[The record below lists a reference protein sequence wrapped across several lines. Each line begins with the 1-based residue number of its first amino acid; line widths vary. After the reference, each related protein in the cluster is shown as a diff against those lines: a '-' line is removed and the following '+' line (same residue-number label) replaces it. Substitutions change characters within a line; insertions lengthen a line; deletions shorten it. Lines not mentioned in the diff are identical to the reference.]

1 MNKHYN
7 YTQSNDDLPEIVE
20 EKCQEAYAQ
29 IRLKAASGKKHSHW
43 SIRKKA
49 AAIVSVAAAAA
60 LGITFAAPAVA
71 SSEIMQ
77 NIYAFFS
84 SEAVY
89 SKDPATKNNLSSYA
103 QLVQTEKDGSNGTL
117 HVESVYFDGDNISM
131 TLRLTDLPENMLE
144 STCLSA
150 PIEATLG
157 GQELK
162 FRDITGEFAVDSET
176 GVIASMSE
184 EAEGKTTYTTMS
196 LAGFVKSDNGYCTV
210 LTATYDGEIKDTLP
224 LQLSIPYYRGSNSSI
239 QILASETEDGNRC
252 YEPKDIGICQS
263 NLSLE
268 TTVQY
273 QSGLKTTYDVQE
285 TKNGITLERIIVSP
299 FSTEIA
305 ISGDFGEYDT
315 VYITDQNQNSY
326 QPIFD
331 TDNPLSFNG
340 ISTWEAPLT
349 DATSISITIVPDKG
363 EIEDGGTCFTVP
375 IEKGYRSPAVNSFET
390 ADGNDI
396 TYIPP
401 LDE

>member
-1 MNKHYN
+1 MNKYYN
-7 YTQSNDDLPEIVE
+7 YIQSNDDLPEIVE

-29 IRLKAASGKKHSHW
+29 IRLEAASGKKRSHW
-43 SIRKKA
+43 SIRKKT

-89 SKDPATKNNLSSYA
+89 SQDPATQNNLSSYA
-103 QLVQTEKDGSNGTL
+103 QLVQKEKDGQNGTL
-117 HVESVYFDGDNISM
+117 HMESVYFDGDNISM
-131 TLRLTDLPENMLE
+131 TLWLTDLPENLLE

-162 FRDITGEFAVDSET
+162 FRDITGEYAINSET
-176 GVIASMSE
+176 GMIASASE
-184 EAEGKTTYTTMS
+184 EAEGKTTYATMS
-196 LAGFVKSDNGYCTV
+196 LAGFVKSDDEYCTV
-210 LTATYDGEIKDTLP
+210 LTAPYDGEIKDTLP

-239 QILASETEDGNRC
+239 QILASETKDGSCR
-252 YEPKDIGICQS
+252 YEPKDIGIYQA

-268 TTVQY
+268 TTIQY
-273 QSGLKTTYDVQE
+273 QPELKTTYEVQE
-285 TKNGITLERIIVSP
+285 TKDGITLERIIVSP
-299 FSTEIA
+299 FSTEIVM
-305 ISGDFGEYDT
+305 SGDFGEFDT
-315 VYITDQNQNSY
+315 IYITDQNQNSY
-326 QPIFD
+326 QLFD
-331 TDNPLSFNG
+331 TDTPLSFNG
-340 ISTWEAPLT
+340 VSTWEAPLT
-349 DATSISITIVPDKG
+349 DATSISIKIVPDKG
-363 EIEDGGTCFTVP
+363 DIEDDGTCFTVP
-375 IEKGYRSPAVNSFET
+375 IEKGYRDPAVNNFDAAS
-390 ADGNDI
+390 GNNI